1 MNTFCSKLDRSFIV
15 LSALLLCIWPLQGT
29 IALRNILLGLGLVAA
44 ILWWLRCRHTVTLKG
59 SRADWLPL
67 IGIDLLLLWVVVHYL
82 FIGADAQAQWSE
94 LKGTWLRVLMACA
107 IGIITGLVL
116 QRQISQLSL
125 LWLGIGA
132 SFTYLFG
139 DYLLVALNQGTL
151 FMPSYYFSSPFL
163 NKINVVM
170 MGSILVGACAGWIAH
185 YLGSRSV
192 HRTLTPVFIWGVAMV
207 LVLFSYTTIVDT
219 RNGLGVAT
227 LVFGL
232 LLGITVLRHARSLRS
247 LVVIGL
253 VVVLMGLFI
262 QQHLKINR
270 GWAHFFDDLAVAV
283 QIDQYPHWQDAKK
296 FGYPTNAS
304 GQTVYPNNYERA
316 AWATVGLQTIADHP
330 LGYGLLE
337 HSLEKQVVK
346 KYPDAVI
353 ESSHSAWIDFGL
365 AFGIP
370 GLAIVLLTLASL
382 ILLGIRTPNLAGA
395 TVTWIAISI
404 VISYTVA
411 EASSKHSI
419 EVLFFMMA
427 LLSGLL
433 IPQRPVHH

>member
-1 MNTFCSKLDRSFIV
+1 MNTLCSNLDRSFIV
-15 LSALLLCIWPLQGT
+15 LSALLLYIWPLQGT
-29 IALRNILLGLGLVAA
+29 IALRNFLLGLGFMCAL
-44 ILWWLRCRHTVTLKG
+44 IWWFQCRRSIALQN
-59 SRADWLPL
+59 SRTRL
-67 IGIDLLLLWVVVHYL
+67 IPIISISLLLIWVVVHYL
-82 FIGADAQAQWSE
+82 FIGSDLQAQWSE
-94 LKGTWLRVLMACA
+94 LKGTWLRVMMACA
-107 IGIITGLVL
+107 IGGITGLVL
-116 QRQISQLSL
+116 HRQINQLYL

-132 SFTYLFG
+132 GFAYLFA
-139 DYLLVALNQGTL
+139 DYLLVALEKETL
-151 FMPSYYFSSPFL
+151 FMPAYYFSSPFL

-185 YLGSRSV
+185 YVGSRSER
-192 HRTLTPVFIWGVAMV
+192 RTLTPLLVWGVAMI

-219 RNGLGVAT
+219 RNGLGVAS

-232 LLGITVLRHARSLRS
+232 LLVINMVRHARSLRS
-247 LVVIGL
+247 FVVIGL
-253 VVVLMGLFI
+253 VLVLMGIFI

-270 GWAHFFDDLAVAV
+270 GWSHFFDDLAVAV

-304 GQTVYPNNYERA
+304 GKTVYPNNYERA
-316 AWATVGLQTIADHP
+316 AWATVGLQTIADYP

-337 HSLEKQVVK
+337 HSLEKQVIK
-346 KYPDAVI
+346 KYPSAVI

-365 AFGIP
+365 ALGIP
-370 GLAIVLLTLASL
+370 GLAIVLFTLASL
-382 ILLGIRTPNLAGA
+382 IILGALTPNPAGA

-433 IPQRPVHH
+433 VQQKQVNA